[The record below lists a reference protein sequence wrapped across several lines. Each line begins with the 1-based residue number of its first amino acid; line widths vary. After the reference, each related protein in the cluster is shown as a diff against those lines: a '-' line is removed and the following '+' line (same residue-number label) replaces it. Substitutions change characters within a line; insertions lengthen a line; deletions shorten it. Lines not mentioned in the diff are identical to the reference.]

1 MRGDPE
7 RVQDMLDACRMLRT
21 HLGGRRE
28 ALEREPVAQAAA
40 QRWIEIIG
48 EAASRLAPELRDAH
62 PEIPWSEIIGM
73 RHILAHGYFDIDPEV
88 VWNVIDRDA
97 VTLESALEAMAGE

>member
-1 MRGDPE
+1 MRGDTE

-28 ALEREPVAQAAA
+28 ALERDPVAQAAA

-48 EAASRLAPELRDAH
+48 EAASRLSPELRGAH

-73 RHILAHGYFDIDPEV
+73 RHILAHGYFDIDPDV
-88 VWNVIDRDA
+88 IWNVIDRDA
-97 VTLESALEAMAGE
+97 AALEAALAEVAGD